1 MVSSSGIIE
10 GLSVMEKSK
19 CSKECS
25 SKVSSISIDSFI
37 STINNEKGYPVGLK
51 VLAVDE
57 DVSFLEELKAL
68 LIESQY
74 TGTMCSSASEALSM
88 LQDKNRKFDIILMA
102 YPVNDMEEFKQIQQL
117 AMEADL
123 PIRYL
128 LPKDTSSLDVQT
140 MNDVLGENFAK
151 LSKPICLRSV
161 QCLWF
166 PVAGK
171 REEYIRKLVKAELID
186 RWAGSM
192 ISKLLYSRWG
202 DDGSFKELVEL
213 IQKVEEE
220 EGEDSVNV
228 EVEEQREDHMDV
240 KVKEEY
246 ASFYLNGKHNFPWMA
261 SKLHEQFVTV
271 VYQIGT
277 RKADAAKIFERMNS
291 PAGLTR
297 KHVAIHLKEFQFLR
311 ENYAQ
316 EHPSKM
322 PYNEVAET
330 LCSRSRVFPGVPNL
344 WRTYCG
350 SYYA

>member
-10 GLSVMEKSK
+10 EYPSGFKGLSVMDKSK

-25 SKVSSISIDSFI
+25 SKVSSVSIDSLI
-37 STINNEKGYPVGLK
+37 STINNEKGYPV
-51 VLAVDE
+51 
-57 DVSFLEELKAL
+57 
-68 LIESQY
+68 
-74 TGTMCSSASEALSM
+74 GTMCSSASEALSM
-88 LQDKNRKFDIILMA
+88 LQDKNHKFDIILMA

-117 AMEADL
+117 AMETDL

-128 LPKDTSSLDVQT
+128 LPKDTSSFDVKI
-140 MNDVLGENFAK
+140 MNDVLGEFFSK

-166 PVAGK
+166 PVAKK

-186 RWAGSM
+186 RWEGSM

-202 DDGSFKELVEL
+202 D
-213 IQKVEEE
+213 
-220 EGEDSVNV
+220 
-228 EVEEQREDHMDV
+228 EEQREDHMDV

-261 SKLHEQFVTV
+261 SKLHEQFVTA
-271 VYQIGT
+271 VYQLGT
-277 RKADAAKIFERMNS
+277 QKADAAKIFERMNS
-291 PAGLTR
+291 PVGLTR
-297 KHVAIHLKEFQFLR
+297 KQVAIHLEEFRFLR
-311 ENYAQ
+311 ENFAR

-322 PYNEVAET
+322 PFNEVAET
-330 LCSRSRVFPGVPNL
+330 LCSRSRVFPGVRNL

>member
-1 MVSSSGIIE
+1 MVS
-10 GLSVMEKSK
+10 
-19 CSKECS
+19 SKECS
-25 SKVSSISIDSFI
+25 KDSSVSVDSFI
-37 STINNEKGYPVGLK
+37 STINKEKGYPVGLK

-57 DVSFLEELKAL
+57 DVSFLEVLKAM

-88 LQDKNRKFDIILMA
+88 LHGKNHKFDIILMA

-128 LPKDTSSLDVQT
+128 LPKDTSSFDVKT
-140 MNDVLGENFAK
+140 MNDVLGENFTK

-166 PVAGK
+166 PVAKK

-186 RWAGSM
+186 HWEGSV

-220 EGEDSVNV
+220 EDSMNV
-228 EVEEQREDHMDV
+228 EVEDQREDHMDV

-246 ASFYLNGKHNFPWMA
+246 ASFFLNGKPKFPWEA
-261 SKLHEQFVTV
+261 SKLHQQFVMA

-277 RKADAAKIFERMNS
+277 QKADAAKIFERMNS

-311 ENYAQ
+311 ENYAR